1 MFADSPISLMD
12 DQVVDN
18 IYSKN
23 CHDDQPVEGGLEI
36 EIVRSEDDD
45 DSDFTDS
52 ETTDG
57 SVVRQ
62 GTFLNFKPL

>member
-12 DQVVDN
+12 VEIVDN

-23 CHDDQPVEGGLEI
+23 CHGDQPVEGVLEI
-36 EIVRSEDDD
+36 EIERSDG
-45 DSDFTDS
+45 DSNFTDS
-52 ETTDG
+52 ETTDE

-62 GTFLNFKPL
+62 RTFLNFKPL

>member
-36 EIVRSEDDD
+36 EIERSDG
-45 DSDFTDS
+45 DSNFTDS
-52 ETTDG
+52 ETTDE

-62 GTFLNFKPL
+62 RTFLNFKPL